1 LFSCSLAP
9 LFSYSRF
16 SVLGYALPGFVAGLG
31 FTHHG
36 LFAITALPPFAI
48 WVLLRIIDL
57 PLAPAWERG
66 LGGEGASGRLWAT
79 NLYLNVGLRRMVVL
93 VLGFLVGCTPWLFP
107 LIQFARYGPFQGVDY
122 GLPRH
127 YFWGA
132 PTAWTDVFDLLTGG
146 TVRRGMFRIPTSSDA
161 LATLGMLWE
170 RANFEFGAI
179 GLVLALVG
187 AVALFWRLRGVW
199 LVTLWVLVATT
210 GYLLLLGPAVADAPI
225 FTLPMLLPLAL
236 WLAFGA
242 QVLIAGGERLVQ
254 RWWADRRGVVLAGWL
269 VFGLLC
275 GMSVAWADTRV
286 EYASKRHLTLYRTFG
301 EAVLATLPPNAVL
314 ITHWEQGMLFQ
325 YLRLVE
331 QQRPDVWIDVVEPA
345 DDAWGSRVARR
356 YAGRPVFLIGQAPD
370 VAGLPVEL
378 VSEDP
383 YALVFRLR
391 RRV

>member
-1 LFSCSLAP
+1 
-9 LFSYSRF
+9 
-16 SVLGYALPGFVAGLG
+16 
-31 FTHHG
+31 
-36 LFAITALPPFAI
+36 
-48 WVLLRIIDL
+48 
-57 PLAPAWERG
+57 
-66 LGGEGASGRLWAT
+66 
-79 NLYLNVGLRRMVVL
+79 
-93 VLGFLVGCTPWLFP
+93 
-107 LIQFARYGPFQGVDY
+107 
-122 GLPRH
+122 
-127 YFWGA
+127 
-132 PTAWTDVFDLLTGG
+132 
-146 TVRRGMFRIPTSSDA
+146 MFRIPTSSDV

-199 LVTLWVLVATT
+199 LVTIWVLVATT
-210 GYLLLLGPAVADAPI
+210 GYLLLLGPAVVDAPI

-242 QVLIAGGERLVQ
+242 QALMAGGERLVQ
-254 RWWADRRGVVLAGWL
+254 RLWADRRVPVLAGWL

-331 QQRPDVWIDVVEPA
+331 QQRPDVWIDVVEPS
-345 DDAWGSRVARR
+345 DDAWGPRVARR